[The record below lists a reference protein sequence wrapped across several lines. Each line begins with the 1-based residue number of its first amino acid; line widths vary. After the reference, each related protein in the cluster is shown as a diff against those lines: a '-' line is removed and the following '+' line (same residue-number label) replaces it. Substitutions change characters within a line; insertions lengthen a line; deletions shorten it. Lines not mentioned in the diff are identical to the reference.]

1 MWHVRAHRGG
11 RDPGVTILRVIIIDH
26 ELHHPREF
34 GNLSAFPSVNL
45 PEYSFYSELIS
56 LIIIIGE
63 RNAFWMEV
71 LAQFKYSLL
80 FFYFSSERNVE

>member
-1 MWHVRAHRGG
+1 MSHVHRGG
-11 RDPGVTILRVIIIDH
+11 RDPVSVTILRIIIIDH

-63 RNAFWMEV
+63 RDGFDGSSGSGSSIHFCSFN
-71 LAQFKYSLL
+71 
-80 FFYFSSERNVE
+80 FSSERNVE

>member
-1 MWHVRAHRGG
+1 MSHVHRGG
-11 RDPGVTILRVIIIDH
+11 RDPVSVTILRIIIIDH

-63 RNAFWMEV
+63 RDGFDGSSGSSIHFCSFN
-71 LAQFKYSLL
+71 
-80 FFYFSSERNVE
+80 FSSERNVE